1 MIAKFT
7 RLSFTK
13 MPMKVTASDLDLAN
27 YNNNWNMPICCNV
40 AQGAK
45 VSSDTVTVMVIYTMT
60 FSTWN

>member
-27 YNNNWNMPICCNV
+27 YNNN
-40 AQGAK
+40 
-45 VSSDTVTVMVIYTMT
+45 
-60 FSTWN
+60 